1 MTAGRSSLYGLAALS
16 TVGSRSRP
24 GSGGGGADVD
34 STAPVMATARAA
46 TVAVTGSAIHTP
58 RRTRVA
64 TTSEIT
70 NSSPVVARP
79 T

>member
-1 MTAGRSSLYGLAALS
+1 M
-16 TVGSRSRP
+16 
-24 GSGGGGADVD
+24 
-34 STAPVMATARAA
+34 
-46 TVAVTGSAIHTP
+46 AVTGSAIHTP